1 MAKRGNGEGTI
12 YYSEK
17 LNKWVGQYSA
27 GRKPDGSLNR
37 KSVYGN
43 TRKEVKEKI
52 VTKLSEYQK
61 GIVINKSDIKVYQLG
76 LELLETKF
84 KTNKI
89 KETSYGTISHSLNKI
104 KDTELGNTPIQK
116 VTYKTIQDFLNTIT
130 NLSNSYIE
138 KIVIQLNSIFDEA
151 INRDYIYKSPMR
163 NVVIPISNQETKKVD
178 AFSIEE
184 QKKLI
189 KRFENSKYGDMFSIA
204 MFSGMRIGEIL
215 ALTPNDID
223 LDNNI
228 IHITKTLSRDKDS
241 NTIIGKATK
250 TSNSYRDIPITVLFR
265 KNIISSINNMKK
277 NENNV
282 IFTTNNLTLFATNN
296 ANCFFK
302 RLCNVE
308 PKIANRP
315 VHIHMLRHTY
325 ATRCIE
331 NGMPAEIL
339 QKLLGHK
346 NITTTIN
353 TYTTIFDKYRDNEV
367 EKCVKNIALNLDLD
381 I

>member
-116 VTYKTIQDFLNTIT
+116 VTYKTIQDFLNTNI
-130 NLSNSYIE
+130 
-138 KIVIQLNSIFDEA
+138 KM
-151 INRDYIYKSPMR
+151 YK
-163 NVVIPISNQETKKVD
+163 
-178 AFSIEE
+178 
-184 QKKLI
+184 
-189 KRFENSKYGDMFSIA
+189 G
-204 MFSGMRIGEIL
+204 
-215 ALTPNDID
+215 
-223 LDNNI
+223 
-228 IHITKTLSRDKDS
+228 
-241 NTIIGKATK
+241 
-250 TSNSYRDIPITVLFR
+250 
-265 KNIISSINNMKK
+265 
-277 NENNV
+277 
-282 IFTTNNLTLFATNN
+282 
-296 ANCFFK
+296 
-302 RLCNVE
+302 
-308 PKIANRP
+308 
-315 VHIHMLRHTY
+315 
-325 ATRCIE
+325 
-331 NGMPAEIL
+331 
-339 QKLLGHK
+339 
-346 NITTTIN
+346 
-353 TYTTIFDKYRDNEV
+353 
-367 EKCVKNIALNLDLD
+367 VKNDAIKTVSAEHVHGKDGLGYCVFPKSKRKYEVL
-381 I
+381 

>member
-76 LELLETKF
+76 IELLETKF

>member
-17 LNKWVGQYSA
+17 LNKWVGQFTA

-163 NVVIPISNQETKKVD
+163 NVVIPISKQETKKVD

-265 KNIISSINNMKK
+265 KNIINSINNMKK

>member
-17 LNKWVGQYSA
+17 LNKWVGQFSA

-163 NVVIPISNQETKKVD
+163 NVVIPISKQETKKVD

-184 QKKLI
+184 QKELI

-215 ALTPNDID
+215 ALTPDDID

-265 KNIISSINNMKK
+265 KNIINSINNMKK

-331 NGMPAEIL
+331 NGMPAEVL

-346 NITTTIN
+346 NITITIN
-353 TYTTIFDKYRDNEV
+353 TYTTIFDKYRDDEV
-367 EKCVKNIALNLDLD
+367 DKCVKNVALKLN
-381 I
+381 INI

>member
-163 NVVIPISNQETKKVD
+163 NVVIPISKQETKKVD

-184 QKKLI
+184 QKELI

-265 KNIISSINNMKK
+265 KNIINSINNMKK

>member
-17 LNKWVGQYSA
+17 LNKWVGQFTA

-89 KETSYGTISHSLNKI
+89 KETSYSTISHSLNKI

-163 NVVIPISNQETKKVD
+163 NVVIPISKQETKKVD

>member
-17 LNKWVGQYSA
+17 LNKWVGQFTV

-163 NVVIPISNQETKKVD
+163 NVVIPISKQETKKVD

-184 QKKLI
+184 QKELI

-265 KNIISSINNMKK
+265 KNIINSINNMKK

-302 RLCNVE
+302 RLCNIE

>member
-52 VTKLSEYQK
+52 VQKLSEYQK
-61 GIVINKSDIKVYQLG
+61 GIVINKNNITVYQLG
-76 LELLETKF
+76 LELLETKI

-104 KDTELGNTPIQK
+104 KDTMLGNTPIQK
-116 VTYKTIQDFLNTIT
+116 VTFKNIQDFLNTIT
-130 NLSNSYIE
+130 HLSNSYIN
-138 KIVIQLNSIFDEA
+138 KIVIQLNTIFDES
-151 INRDYIYKSPMR
+151 INRDYIYKNPMK
-163 NVVIPISNQETKKVD
+163 NVIIPVSIKETKKVD
-178 AFSIEE
+178 AFSINE
-184 QKKLI
+184 QKELI
-189 KRFENSKYGDMFSIA
+189 NRFKDSKYGDMFSIA

-215 ALTPNDID
+215 ALTPDDID
-223 LDNNI
+223 LERNI
-228 IHITKTLSRDKDS
+228 IHINKTLSRDKNS
-241 NTIIGKATK
+241 NTILGKATK
-250 TSNSYRDIPITVLFR
+250 TSNSYRDIPITALYRENLVNAL
-265 KNIISSINNMKK
+265 NNMKK

-282 IFTTNNLTLFATNN
+282 IFTTQNLTLFATNN

-302 RLCNVE
+302 RLCNAE
-308 PKIANRP
+308 PKITERP
-315 VHIHMLRHTY
+315 IHIHMLRHTY

-367 EKCVKNIALNLDLD
+367 EKCVKNIALNLDLS

>member
-1 MAKRGNGEGTI
+1 
-12 YYSEK
+12 
-17 LNKWVGQYSA
+17 
-27 GRKPDGSLNR
+27 
-37 KSVYGN
+37 
-43 TRKEVKEKI
+43 
-52 VTKLSEYQK
+52 
-61 GIVINKSDIKVYQLG
+61 
-76 LELLETKF
+76 
-84 KTNKI
+84 
-89 KETSYGTISHSLNKI
+89 
-104 KDTELGNTPIQK
+104 
-116 VTYKTIQDFLNTIT
+116 
-130 NLSNSYIE
+130 
-138 KIVIQLNSIFDEA
+138 
-151 INRDYIYKSPMR
+151 MR
-163 NVVIPISNQETKKVD
+163 NVVIPISKQETKKVD

-184 QKKLI
+184 QKELI

-265 KNIISSINNMKK
+265 KNIINSINNMKK

>member
-27 GRKPDGSLNR
+27 GRKADGSLNR

-52 VTKLSEYQK
+52 VQKLSEYQK
-61 GIVINKSDIKVYQLG
+61 GIVINKNNITVYQLG
-76 LELLETKF
+76 LELLETKI

-104 KDTELGNTPIQK
+104 KDTTLGNTPIQK
-116 VTYKTIQDFLNTIT
+116 VTFKNIQDFLNTIT
-130 NLSNSYIE
+130 HLSNSYIN
-138 KIVIQLNSIFDEA
+138 KIVIQLNTIFDES
-151 INRDYIYKSPMR
+151 INRDYIYKNPMK
-163 NVVIPISNQETKKVD
+163 NVIIPVSIKETKKVD
-178 AFSIEE
+178 AFSINE
-184 QKKLI
+184 QKELI
-189 KRFENSKYGDMFSIA
+189 NRFKDSKYGDMFSIA

-215 ALTPNDID
+215 ALAPDDID
-223 LDNNI
+223 LERNI
-228 IHITKTLSRDKDS
+228 IHINKTLSRDKNS
-241 NTIIGKATK
+241 NTILGKATK
-250 TSNSYRDIPITVLFR
+250 TSNSYRDIPITALYRENLVNAL
-265 KNIISSINNMKK
+265 NNMKK

-282 IFTTNNLTLFATNN
+282 IFTTQNLTLFATNN

-302 RLCNVE
+302 RLCNAE
-308 PKIANRP
+308 PKITERP
-315 VHIHMLRHTY
+315 IHIHMLRHTY

-367 EKCVKNIALNLDLD
+367 EKCVKNIALNLDLS

>member
-17 LNKWVGQYSA
+17 LNKWVGQFTV

-163 NVVIPISNQETKKVD
+163 NVVIPISKQETKKVD

-184 QKKLI
+184 QKELI

-265 KNIISSINNMKK
+265 KNIINSINNMKK

-302 RLCNVE
+302 RLCNIE

-367 EKCVKNIALNLDLD
+367 EKCVKNIALNLNLD

>member
-76 LELLETKF
+76 IELLETKF

-163 NVVIPISNQETKKVD
+163 NVVIPISKQETKKVD

-184 QKKLI
+184 QKELI

-215 ALTPNDID
+215 ALTPDDID
-223 LDNNI
+223 LERNI
-228 IHITKTLSRDKDS
+228 IHINKTLSRDKNS
-241 NTIIGKATK
+241 NTILGKATK
-250 TSNSYRDIPITVLFR
+250 TSNSYRDIPITALYRENLVNAL
-265 KNIISSINNMKK
+265 NNMKK

-282 IFTTNNLTLFATNN
+282 IFTTNNLTFFATNN

>member
-163 NVVIPISNQETKKVD
+163 NVVIPISKQETKKVD

-265 KNIISSINNMKK
+265 KNIINSINNMKK

>member
-17 LNKWVGQYSA
+17 LNKWVGQFSA

-163 NVVIPISNQETKKVD
+163 NVVIPISKQETKKVD

-184 QKKLI
+184 QKELI

-215 ALTPNDID
+215 ALTPDDID

-265 KNIISSINNMKK
+265 KNIINSINNMKK

-331 NGMPAEIL
+331 NGMPAEVL

-353 TYTTIFDKYRDNEV
+353 TYTTIFDKYRDDEV
-367 EKCVKNIALNLDLD
+367 DKCVKNVALKLN
-381 I
+381 INI

>member
-163 NVVIPISNQETKKVD
+163 NVVIPISKQETKKVD

-184 QKKLI
+184 QKELI

-215 ALTPNDID
+215 ALTPDDID

-265 KNIISSINNMKK
+265 KNIINSINNMKK

-331 NGMPAEIL
+331 NGMPAEVL

-353 TYTTIFDKYRDNEV
+353 TYTTIFDKYRDDEV
-367 EKCVKNIALNLDLD
+367 DKCVKNVALKLN
-381 I
+381 ITI

>member
-89 KETSYGTISHSLNKI
+89 KEKSYGTISHSLNKI

-163 NVVIPISNQETKKVD
+163 NVVIPISKQETKKVD

-184 QKKLI
+184 QKELI

-265 KNIISSINNMKK
+265 KNIINSINNMKK

-367 EKCVKNIALNLDLD
+367 EKCVKNIALNLDLN

>member
-163 NVVIPISNQETKKVD
+163 NVVIPISKQETKKVD

-184 QKKLI
+184 QKELI

-265 KNIISSINNMKK
+265 KNIINSINNMKK

-367 EKCVKNIALNLDLD
+367 EKCVKNIALNLDLN

>member
-17 LNKWVGQYSA
+17 LNKWVGQFTA

-163 NVVIPISNQETKKVD
+163 NVVIPISKQETKKVD

-189 KRFENSKYGDMFSIA
+189 QRFENSKYGDMFSIA

-265 KNIISSINNMKK
+265 KNIINSINNMKK

-381 I
+381 V

>member
-27 GRKPDGSLNR
+27 GRKADGSLNR

-52 VTKLSEYQK
+52 VQKLSEYQK
-61 GIVINKSDIKVYQLG
+61 GIVINKNNITVYQLG
-76 LELLETKF
+76 LELLETKI

-104 KDTELGNTPIQK
+104 KDTTLGNTPIQK
-116 VTYKTIQDFLNTIT
+116 VTFKNIQDFLNTIT
-130 NLSNSYIE
+130 HLSNSYIN
-138 KIVIQLNSIFDEA
+138 KIVIQLNTIFDES
-151 INRDYIYKSPMR
+151 INRDYIYKNPMK
-163 NVVIPISNQETKKVD
+163 NVIIPVSIKETKKVD
-178 AFSIEE
+178 AFSINE
-184 QKKLI
+184 QKELI
-189 KRFENSKYGDMFSIA
+189 NRFKDSKYGDMFSIA

-215 ALTPNDID
+215 ALTPDDID
-223 LDNNI
+223 LERNI
-228 IHITKTLSRDKDS
+228 IHINKTLSRDKNS
-241 NTIIGKATK
+241 NTILGKATK
-250 TSNSYRDIPITVLFR
+250 TSNSYRDIPITALYRENLVNAL
-265 KNIISSINNMKK
+265 NNMKK

-282 IFTTNNLTLFATNN
+282 IFTTQNLTLFATNN

-302 RLCNVE
+302 RLCNAE
-308 PKIANRP
+308 PKITERP
-315 VHIHMLRHTY
+315 IHIHMLRHTY

-367 EKCVKNIALNLDLD
+367 EKCVKNIALNLDLS

>member
-17 LNKWVGQYSA
+17 LNKWVGQFTA

-163 NVVIPISNQETKKVD
+163 NVVIPISKQETKKVD

-189 KRFENSKYGDMFSIA
+189 QRFENSKYGDMFSIA

-265 KNIISSINNMKK
+265 KNIINSINNMKK

>member
-76 LELLETKF
+76 IELLETKF

-163 NVVIPISNQETKKVD
+163 NVVIPISKQETKKVD

-184 QKKLI
+184 QKELI

-265 KNIISSINNMKK
+265 KNIINSINNMKK

-367 EKCVKNIALNLDLD
+367 EKCVKNIALNLDLS

>member
-163 NVVIPISNQETKKVD
+163 NVVIPISKQETKKVD

-184 QKKLI
+184 QKELI

-215 ALTPNDID
+215 ALTPDDID

-265 KNIISSINNMKK
+265 KNIINSINNMKK

-331 NGMPAEIL
+331 NGMPAEVL

-353 TYTTIFDKYRDNEV
+353 TYTTIFDKYRDDEV
-367 EKCVKNIALNLDLD
+367 DKCVKNVALKLN
-381 I
+381 INI

>member
-116 VTYKTIQDFLNTIT
+116 VTYKTIQNFLNTIT

-163 NVVIPISNQETKKVD
+163 NVVIPISKQETKKVD

-184 QKKLI
+184 QKELI

-215 ALTPNDID
+215 ALTPDDID

-265 KNIISSINNMKK
+265 KNIINSINNMKK

-331 NGMPAEIL
+331 NGMPAEVL

>member
-17 LNKWVGQYSA
+17 LNKWVGQFSA

-61 GIVINKSDIKVYQLG
+61 GIVINKNDIKVYQLG

-163 NVVIPISNQETKKVD
+163 NVVIPISKQETKKVD

-184 QKKLI
+184 QKELI

>member
-163 NVVIPISNQETKKVD
+163 NVVIPISKQETKKVD

-184 QKKLI
+184 QKELI

-265 KNIISSINNMKK
+265 KNIINSINNMKK

-367 EKCVKNIALNLDLD
+367 EKCVKNIALNLDLS

>member
-17 LNKWVGQYSA
+17 LNKWVGQFTA
-27 GRKPDGSLNR
+27 GRKADGSLNR

-52 VTKLSEYQK
+52 VQKLSEYQK
-61 GIVINKSDIKVYQLG
+61 GIVINKNDITVYQLG
-76 LELLETKF
+76 LELLETKI

-104 KDTELGNTPIQK
+104 KDTMLGNTPIQK
-116 VTYKTIQDFLNTIT
+116 VTFKNIQDFLNTIT
-130 NLSNSYIE
+130 HLSNSYIN
-138 KIVIQLNSIFDEA
+138 KIVIQLNTIFDES
-151 INRDYIYKSPMR
+151 INRDYIYKNPMK
-163 NVVIPISNQETKKVD
+163 NVIIPVSIKETKKVD
-178 AFSIEE
+178 AFSINE
-184 QKKLI
+184 QKELI
-189 KRFENSKYGDMFSIA
+189 NRFKDSKYGDMFSIA

-215 ALTPNDID
+215 ALTPDDID
-223 LDNNI
+223 LERNI
-228 IHITKTLSRDKDS
+228 IHINKTLSRDKNS
-241 NTIIGKATK
+241 NTILGKATK
-250 TSNSYRDIPITVLFR
+250 TSNSYRDIPITALYRENLVNAL
-265 KNIISSINNMKK
+265 NNMKK

-282 IFTTNNLTLFATNN
+282 IFTTQNLTLFATNN

-302 RLCNVE
+302 RLCNAE
-308 PKIANRP
+308 PKITERP
-315 VHIHMLRHTY
+315 IHIHMLRHTY

-367 EKCVKNIALNLDLD
+367 EKCVKNIALNLDLS

>member
-17 LNKWVGQYSA
+17 LNKWVGQFSA
-27 GRKPDGSLNR
+27 GRKTDGSLNR

-52 VTKLSEYQK
+52 LLKLSEYQK
-61 GIVINKSDIKVYQLG
+61 GIVINKSNITVYQLG

-84 KTNKI
+84 ATNKI

-104 KDTELGNTPIQK
+104 KDTLLGNTPIQK
-116 VTYKTIQDFLNTIT
+116 VTYKIIQDFLNEIT
-130 NLSNSYIE
+130 DLSNSYIE
-138 KIVIQLNSIFDEA
+138 KIVIELTSIFNEA

-163 NVVIPISNQETKKVD
+163 NVIIPTSKKETKKVD
-178 AFSIEE
+178 AFSIDE
-184 QKKLI
+184 QKELI
-189 KRFENSKYGDMFSIA
+189 ERFKTSKYGDLFSIA

-215 ALTPNDID
+215 ALTPDDVD
-223 LDNNI
+223 LEKNI
-228 IHITKTLSRDKDS
+228 IHINKTLSRDKKS
-241 NTIIGKATK
+241 KTIMSKATK
-250 TSNSYRDIPITVLFR
+250 TSNSYRDIPITDLFR
-265 KNIISSINNMKK
+265 NNIINAINDMKE
-277 NENNV
+277 NEHNT
-282 IFTTNNLTLFATNN
+282 IFTTQNLTLFATNN

-302 RLCNVE
+302 RLCNTK

-331 NGMPAEIL
+331 NGMPAEVL

-353 TYTTIFDKYRDNEV
+353 TYTTIFDRYRDDEV
-367 EKCVKNIALNLDLD
+367 NKCVKNIALKLNLNS
-381 I
+381 

>member
-1 MAKRGNGEGTI
+1 MANGTI
-12 YYSEK
+12 YFSEK
-17 LNKWVGQYSA
+17 LNKWVGQFTA
-27 GRKPDGSLNR
+27 GRKADGSLNR

-163 NVVIPISNQETKKVD
+163 NVVIPISKQETKKVD

-184 QKKLI
+184 QKELI

-265 KNIISSINNMKK
+265 KNIINSINNMKK

-302 RLCNVE
+302 RICNVE

>member
-17 LNKWVGQYSA
+17 LNKWVGQFTA
-27 GRKPDGSLNR
+27 GRKADGSLNR

-52 VTKLSEYQK
+52 VQKLSEYQK
-61 GIVINKSDIKVYQLG
+61 GIIINKNDITVYQLG
-76 LELLETKF
+76 LELLETKI

-104 KDTELGNTPIQK
+104 KDTTLGNTPIQK
-116 VTYKTIQDFLNTIT
+116 VTFKNIQDFLNTIT
-130 NLSNSYIE
+130 HLSNSYIN
-138 KIVIQLNSIFDEA
+138 KIVIQLNTIFDES
-151 INRDYIYKSPMR
+151 INRDYIYKNPMK
-163 NVVIPISNQETKKVD
+163 NVIIPVSIKETKKVD
-178 AFSIEE
+178 AFSINE
-184 QKKLI
+184 QKELI
-189 KRFENSKYGDMFSIA
+189 NRFKDSKYGDMFSIA

-215 ALTPNDID
+215 ALTPDDID
-223 LDNNI
+223 LEHNI
-228 IHITKTLSRDKDS
+228 IHINKTLSRDKDS

-265 KNIISSINNMKK
+265 KNIINSINNMKK

>member
-17 LNKWVGQYSA
+17 LNKWVGQFSA

-104 KDTELGNTPIQK
+104 RDTELGNTPIQK
-116 VTYKTIQDFLNTIT
+116 VTYKTIQNFLNTIT

-163 NVVIPISNQETKKVD
+163 NVVIPISKQETKKVD

-184 QKKLI
+184 QKELI

-215 ALTPNDID
+215 ALTPDDID

-250 TSNSYRDIPITVLFR
+250 TTNSYRDIPITILFR
-265 KNIISSINNMKK
+265 NNIINALNNMRK
-277 NENNV
+277 NKNNV
-282 IFTTNNLTLFATNN
+282 IFTTQNLTLFATNN

-331 NGMPAEIL
+331 NGMPAEVL

-353 TYTTIFDKYRDNEV
+353 TYTTIFDKYRDDEV
-367 EKCVKNIALNLDLD
+367 DKCVKNVALKLN
-381 I
+381 INI

>member
-17 LNKWVGQYSA
+17 LNKWVGQFTA
-27 GRKPDGSLNR
+27 GRKADGSLNR

-52 VTKLSEYQK
+52 VQKLSEYQK
-61 GIVINKSDIKVYQLG
+61 GVIINKNDITVYQLG
-76 LELLETKF
+76 LELLETKI

-104 KDTELGNTPIQK
+104 KDTTLGNTPIQK
-116 VTYKTIQDFLNTIT
+116 VTFKNIQDFLNTIT
-130 NLSNSYIE
+130 HLSNSYIN
-138 KIVIQLNSIFDEA
+138 KIVIQLNTIFDES
-151 INRDYIYKSPMR
+151 INRDYIYKNPMK
-163 NVVIPISNQETKKVD
+163 NVIIPVSIKETKKVD
-178 AFSIEE
+178 AFSINE
-184 QKKLI
+184 QKELI
-189 KRFENSKYGDMFSIA
+189 NRFKDSKYGDMFSIA

-215 ALTPNDID
+215 ALTPDDID
-223 LDNNI
+223 LEHNI
-228 IHITKTLSRDKDS
+228 IHINKTLSRDKNS
-241 NTIIGKATK
+241 NTILGKATK
-250 TSNSYRDIPITVLFR
+250 TSNSYRDIPITALFR
-265 KNIISSINNMKK
+265 ENIVNALNNMKK

-282 IFTTNNLTLFATNN
+282 IFTTQNLTLFATNN

-302 RLCNVE
+302 RLCNAE
-308 PKIANRP
+308 PKITERP
-315 VHIHMLRHTY
+315 IHIHMLRHTY

>member
-163 NVVIPISNQETKKVD
+163 NVVIPISKQETKKVD

-265 KNIISSINNMKK
+265 KNIINSINNMKK

-367 EKCVKNIALNLDLD
+367 EKCVKNIALNLDLS

>member
-17 LNKWVGQYSA
+17 LNKWVGQFTA
-27 GRKPDGSLNR
+27 GRKADGSLNR

-52 VTKLSEYQK
+52 VQKLSEYQK
-61 GIVINKSDIKVYQLG
+61 GIVINKNNITVYQLG
-76 LELLETKF
+76 LELLETKI

-104 KDTELGNTPIQK
+104 KDTTLGNTPIQK
-116 VTYKTIQDFLNTIT
+116 VTFKNIQDFLNTIT
-130 NLSNSYIE
+130 HLSNSYIN
-138 KIVIQLNSIFDEA
+138 KIVIQLNTIFDES
-151 INRDYIYKSPMR
+151 INRDYIYKNPMK
-163 NVVIPISNQETKKVD
+163 NVIIPVSIKETKKVD
-178 AFSIEE
+178 AFSINE
-184 QKKLI
+184 QKELI
-189 KRFENSKYGDMFSIA
+189 NRFKDSKYGDMFSIA

-215 ALTPNDID
+215 ALTPDDID
-223 LDNNI
+223 LERNI
-228 IHITKTLSRDKDS
+228 IHINKTLSRDKNS
-241 NTIIGKATK
+241 NTILGKATK
-250 TSNSYRDIPITVLFR
+250 TSNSYRDIPITALYRENLVNAL
-265 KNIISSINNMKK
+265 NNMKK

-282 IFTTNNLTLFATNN
+282 IFTTQNLTLFATNN

-302 RLCNVE
+302 RLCNAE
-308 PKIANRP
+308 PKITERP
-315 VHIHMLRHTY
+315 IHIHMLRHTY

-367 EKCVKNIALNLDLD
+367 EKCVKNIALNLDLS